1 VRSVC
6 CTPILLFP
14 CVFRRRESWLGLPLD
29 SCRAMPC
36 IGVFVAACTLLFSA
50 ALGASIDHKIPA
62 WFDAPNNT
70 ERRFSTCVAG
80 KYPAPLSSRRLE
92 EAAPR
97 KTERAESWAAVDA
110 SLQTTGDTTETTF
123 PPRQSHSRHLAQ
135 RCSGDLAYLMEQVS
149 CGAEAMVCA
158 PGPTSPCNV
167 CPVSVWNLCGGSF
180 VRLSHLNCYGYVMN
194 AIGACGHPLPNTL
207 LPVLPC

>member
-1 VRSVC
+1 
-6 CTPILLFP
+6 
-14 CVFRRRESWLGLPLD
+14 
-29 SCRAMPC
+29 MPC

-50 ALGASIDHKIPA
+50 ALGASIDHNIPA

-80 KYPAPLSSRRLE
+80 KYPAPLSSLRLE

-97 KTERAESWAAVDA
+97 KTELAESWAAVDA
-110 SLQTTGDTTETTF
+110 SLQTTAWGDTTETTTF
-123 PPRQSHSRHLAQ
+123 PPRQSHSRHLTQ
-135 RCSGDLAYLMEQVS
+135 RCSGDPSYLMGQVS

-158 PGPTSPCNV
+158 PGPTSASIRVEAHRFHNA

-180 VRLSHLNCYGYVMN
+180 LGLSHLNCYGYVMN